1 MAFLA
6 GEDIFIE
13 GSQHRE
19 VPTGAGYADILRIER
34 SGIKQPFELKIITKK
49 KNRFMIGLDQLFDYM
64 CKEDVT
70 VGYYLVF
77 EARNP
82 DHRNDKFEPEYD
94 NDNKK
99 ILVTVIDIHPVAPT
113 KKS

>member
-6 GEDIFIE
+6 WEEGIFIK
-13 GSQHRE
+13 GSHHRE
-19 VPTGAGYADILRIER
+19 VPTRAGYSDVVRIER
-34 SGIKQPFELKIITKK
+34 SGIKRLFELKVITIEN
-49 KNRFMIGLDQLFDYM
+49 NRFTIGLDQLFDYM

-82 DHRNDKFEPEYD
+82 DH
-94 NDNKK
+94 
-99 ILVTVIDIHPVAPT
+99 
-113 KKS
+113 